1 MSKNENLGKD
11 IKDEIKKMYESGISA
26 TLIASAIKKKYNK
39 QVAVNSIRQWA
50 SNNKWKRQKTVEL
63 KETLNTLP
71 QSIKNEI
78 EKIDKTLKDE
88 PDNAEILARLS
99 NLFEK
104 AYNELDYR
112 LSDKVVSQNLD
123 VDDLIKIIKTSSDA
137 LIELRKVNK
146 HIGDVYIQ
154 FNFDIDYDKK
164 NPSMEKIIE
173 IQNETPAEEVKEVKD
188 DFVDVFEELKKTAM
202 NINIVRKIQ

>member
-1 MSKNENLGKD
+1 MSKNANLSND

-26 TLIASAIKKKYNK
+26 TLIASAIRKKYNK

-50 SNNKWKRQKTVEL
+50 SNGKWKKQKTVEL

-78 EKIDKTLKDE
+78 EKIDKTLRDE
-88 PDNAEILARLS
+88 PENSEILAKLS

-104 AYNELDYR
+104 AYSELDYR

-146 HIGDVYIQ
+146 HAGDVYIQ

-164 NPSMEKIIE
+164 DQPVEKIIE
-173 IQNETPAEEVKEVKD
+173 IKQETAQTEEEKEVKD
-188 DFVDVFEELKKTAM
+188 DFIDVFEELKKTAM
-202 NINIVRKIQ
+202 NINIVRKV